1 MENKKITTSESK
13 SFESFTSDIPP
24 MQMLNVIESIK
35 KDGIVFDKEEFIK
48 DDNGRITEFKGFLNK
63 FNWGGTE
70 ECKDYTLNFTV
81 IYEGD
86 NAVEEHMNEQFFS
99 MDGKEKFNT
108 RKTRSSFEIKDGWL
122 NYYDDYNSVTNTELF
137 TQYMS

>member
-48 DDNGRITEFKGFLNK
+48 DDKGRVIEFNGSLSKFK
-63 FNWGGTE
+63 WGDE

-99 MDGKEKFNT
+99 MDGKERFNT
-108 RKTRSSFEIKDGWL
+108 RKTRSSFEIKQGWL
-122 NYYDDYNSVTNTELF
+122 NYYDDYNCVTDTELF
-137 TQYMS
+137 IQYMS